1 MVMKGLSVWAC
12 SDIFWIF
19 GLSYPEFA
27 VMTVEETSHNK
38 MHKQQSKLNTCSFS
52 DIVSAP
58 AEKYLN
64 KHGPY
69 GFNNT
74 TK

>member
-1 MVMKGLSVWAC
+1 
-12 SDIFWIF
+12 
-19 GLSYPEFA
+19 
-27 VMTVEETSHNK
+27 MTVEETSHNK
-38 MHKQQSKLNTCSFS
+38 IHKQQSKLNTCSFS